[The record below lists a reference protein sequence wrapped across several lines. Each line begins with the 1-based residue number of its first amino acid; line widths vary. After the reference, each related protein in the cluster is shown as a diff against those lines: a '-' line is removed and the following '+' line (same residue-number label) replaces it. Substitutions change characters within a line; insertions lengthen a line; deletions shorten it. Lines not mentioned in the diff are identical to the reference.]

1 MQQVILF
8 FLERINNVHLGRTKL
23 MKLLYYVDFDHYE
36 LYGKSVTGATYR
48 KLPHG
53 PVPQQ
58 AKKLIGDMA
67 AKGLVQEV
75 KAKRAVHAQHRLLTQ
90 AKFNPSMF
98 SGDEMQ
104 TLERVA
110 REWENC
116 TGAQI
121 EAASHAEAPWLAT
134 KDGKVIDYELA
145 HYRRPFGCEPLD
157 HALARS
163 SKLAKYVAA
172 LRKWLNRPGFCCAGL
187 SVAFPQSRSV

>member
-1 MQQVILF
+1 MAYSADKMQQVILF

-36 LYGKSVTGATYR
+36 MHGKSVTGATYR

-58 AKKLIGDMA
+58 AKELIRDMA
-67 AKGLVQEV
+67 GKGLVLEM
-75 KAKRAVHAQHRLLTQ
+75 KAKRSVFAQHRLITQ
-90 AKFNPSMF
+90 AKFNPAMF

-104 TLERVA
+104 TLDRVA
-110 REWENC
+110 KEWENC

-121 EAASHAEAPWLAT
+121 EAASHAEAPWSAT

-145 HYRRPFGCEPLD
+145 HYRHPMGAEPLD
-157 HALARS
+157 QALAKS

-172 LRKWLNRPGFCCAGL
+172 LR
-187 SVAFPQSRSV
+187 